1 MAMEKKEREQQQN
14 NENKPDN
21 HQATRPFGQRITP
34 QDLDDV
40 EYHKNPDYTEEEKKE
55 LYEQKISPSE
65 KRTKDAPEEADP
77 EDITDP
83 YVESA
88 DLETNGPLY
97 DAKISFNKE
106 ENGQDLFDEENS
118 RYEGQSDNEDGSP
131 PYYEEQGIA
140 DDEKLHVYN
149 ETLESYEEKVLSEV
163 ERLKKEQ
170 TAANDGVAEP
180 YKEAEE
186 DDIQADENVSIDN
199 RDQELTEASESSGEN
214 LPYSDEEPPEEK
226 PNDDVKDPQLSPV
239 EDEPINENTLSA
251 HPDQGFREREK
262 PFGENSPSYSDSEE
276 KRPDEQ
282 TPADNDV
289 AEYYKEPIEDDPTD
303 KNTSPS
309 VGDPG
314 YDDTPQPFGE
324 TSPFYPGS
332 EEKWLIS
339 QPAANDVVS
348 EAIGDDLAVENRSKA
363 VDDPTY
369 DDMPRPFGKEHSS
382 YVLEDDLANDADVAE
397 DGYTAQMVQKQQ
409 APKKEKAGV

>member
-1 MAMEKKEREQQQN
+1 MEKKEREQQQN

-34 QDLDDV
+34 QDLEDA
-40 EYHKNPDYTEEEKKE
+40 EYHKNPVYTEEEKKE
-55 LYEQKISPSE
+55 LYERKVSPSE
-65 KRTKDAPEEADP
+65 KRTKDTPEEADP
-77 EDITDP
+77 ENTANTL
-83 YVESA
+83 YVEAS
-88 DLETNGPLY
+88 DLDSNGPHY
-97 DAKISFNKE
+97 DAKISFDKE
-106 ENGQDLFDEENS
+106 EGGQDIFDEENS

-131 PYYEEQGIA
+131 PYYEEQGTP
-140 DDEKLHVYN
+140 DDEQLHVYN

-163 ERLKKEQ
+163 ERLKEEQ

-199 RDQELTEASESSGEN
+199 RDQELTETLESSGEN
-214 LPYSDEEPPEEK
+214 LPYFDEEPPEEK
-226 PNDDVKDPQLSPV
+226 ANDDIKDPQLSPV
-239 EDEPINENTLSA
+239 EDDPIDENTLSA
-251 HPDQGFREREK
+251 YPDQGFGGREK
-262 PFGENSPSYSDSEE
+262 PFDEDQPSYADSEE
-276 KRPDEQ
+276 KRPEEQ
-282 TPADNDV
+282 SPADKDV

-303 KNTSPS
+303 KDTSPS

-324 TSPFYPGS
+324 TSPFYPDS
-332 EEKWLIS
+332 EEKWLVS

-348 EAIGDDLAVENRSKA
+348 EAIGDDLANENRSKA

-369 DDMPRPFGKEHSS
+369 DDTPRPFGKEHAS
-382 YVLEDDLANDADVAE
+382 YVLEDDLANAADAAD

-409 APKKEKAGV
+409 APKDEKAGV